1 MHAARRSSLS
11 YKTYRKA
18 AARVAWLTPS
28 LRCRADD
35 VLAEVD
41 GVAAELLGADSHF
54 VDMPLQALVRIL
66 AHLDMRALLQLNGV
80 ANPLICHS
88 ADPELLR
95 T

>member
-1 MHAARRSSLS
+1 MRAARRSSLS
-11 YKTYRKA
+11 YISEGRKA

-41 GVAAELLGADSHF
+41 GVAVELLGADSHF

-66 AHLDMRALLQLNGV
+66 AHLDMRALLQLNG
-80 ANPLICHS
+80 AASLLICQLIPS
-88 ADPELLR
+88 F
-95 T
+95 